1 MQEIFLRHGEIGR
14 RLAAVDWSATP
25 LGDPE
30 DWPQSLRTVVQVM
43 LSSRFPIWLGWGPEL
58 TFLCNDAYRRVT
70 LGSKFPWALGRP
82 AAEVWSEVWPD
93 VTPLV
98 DQALE
103 GGSVWEEDLQ
113 LLVERSGFREET
125 YHTFSYSPLTDDAGA
140 VAGLLCIVSETTEEV
155 VGRRRLSVLRDLGA
169 ALADKLTEEETL
181 ATASKVLGQAT
192 KALPFHLVY
201 LYDGLGARL
210 AASRGLPAGHPAA
223 PERIA
228 PGDGPWP
235 WPDEAVEPVL
245 VEGIGAR
252 FSLPDTTWG
261 VPPER
266 AAVLPVQGGQ
276 DAAYGF
282 LVAGLNPMRPF
293 DGDYVDFLRLV
304 SGHLGAAITDARAY
318 DYERDRA
325 ERLAEL
331 DRSNQI
337 RLDLERS
344 RELLDQAQ
352 RMARVGSWSYDL
364 VERRLEVSSEFLR
377 ILDRDDEWAKS
388 AGYPGFLSLV
398 THPADEE
405 FVRAVL
411 EEAAPGDQIGF
422 EAQMLR
428 ADGTVFH
435 GSVRGVIEQGG
446 EGRHVARGSLQ
457 DISERRR
464 AEEAIALAHA
474 TAEVAAR
481 EHQIAAD
488 LQASLL
494 PASTYD
500 LDHLDVATFY
510 RPGQEGTEV
519 GGDWYDVI
527 DLGGGRTALVMGDVM
542 GHGVHAAAVMGQ
554 LRTAVRAYA
563 RLGMPPR
570 RLMES
575 VDELVCD
582 MFPDQIVTCVYAE
595 FGPDESAV
603 SIVNAGHVPPLRVTP
618 DGAVERI
625 QGETHP
631 PLGLGRPFAE
641 PRLVELGPG
650 DRVLLYTDGLVE
662 RRGQDLE
669 EGIAELSGLLSSR
682 RLPIDELT
690 DTLVAEMLPGGA
702 ADDVALLLA
711 QVPLQD

>member
-1 MQEIFLRHGEIGR
+1 MRELFLRHGEIGR
-14 RLAAVDWSATP
+14 QLAAVDWSATP
-25 LGDPE
+25 LGDPD
-30 DWPQSLRTVVQVM
+30 DWPHSLRSVVGIM
-43 LSSRFPIWLGWGPEL
+43 LSSRFAIWLGWGPEL
-58 TFLCNDAYRRVT
+58 TFLCNDAYRRDT
-70 LGSKFPWALGRP
+70 LGAKYPWALGRP
-82 AAEVWSEVWPD
+82 AAEVWPEVWSE

-98 DQALE
+98 EQVLE

-113 LLVERSGFREET
+113 LFVERNGFREET
-125 YHTFSYSPLTDDAGA
+125 YHTFSYSPLLDDDGA
-140 VAGLLCIVSETTEEV
+140 VGGLLCIVSETTEEV
-155 VGRRRLSVLRDLGA
+155 VGKRRMSVLRDLA
-169 ALADKLTEEETL
+169 SALADKLTEEETL
-181 ATASKVLGQAT
+181 ATTSRVLGEAART
-192 KALPFHLVY
+192 LPFHLVY
-201 LYDGLGARL
+201 LDEPGGARL
-210 AASRGLPAGHPAA
+210 AASAGLPAGHPAA
-223 PERIA
+223 PERLA
-228 PGDGPWP
+228 TGEGPWP
-235 WPDEAVEPVL
+235 WPGEGDAPVL
-245 VEGIGAR
+245 VEGIRDR
-252 FSLPDTTWG
+252 FPLPDTVWG

-266 AAVLPVQGGQ
+266 AAVVPIPGAQETP
-276 DAAYGF
+276 YGF
-282 LVAGLNPMRPF
+282 LVLGLNPMRPYSQ
-293 DGDYVDFLRLV
+293 GYADFLGLV
-304 SGHLGAAITDARAY
+304 AGHVGAALTDARAY

-337 RLDLERS
+337 RVELERS
-344 RELLDQAQ
+344 RRLLDQAQ

-364 VERRLEVSSEFLR
+364 RDRRLEVSPEFLR

-388 AGYPGFLSLV
+388 AGYPGFLSRV
-398 THPADEE
+398 AHPEDAE
-405 FVRAVL
+405 FVAAVL

-422 EAQMLR
+422 EARILR
-428 ADGTVFH
+428 PDGSTFH
-435 GSVRGVIEQGG
+435 CSVRGVIEAGPEGG
-446 EGRHVARGSLQ
+446 FVAQGSLQ
-457 DISERRR
+457 DITERRR

-481 EHQIAAD
+481 EHQIAAE

-527 DLGGGRTALVMGDVM
+527 SLDGGRTALVMGDVM

-554 LRTAVRAYA
+554 LRTAIRAYA
-563 RLGMPPR
+563 RLGMPPQ

-575 VDELVCD
+575 VDDLVCD

-595 FGPDESAV
+595 FVPDEGAV
-603 SIVNAGHVPPLRVTP
+603 SIVNAGHVPPLRVSG

-631 PLGLGRPFAE
+631 PLGLGRPFPA
-641 PRLVELGPG
+641 PSVVRLDPG

-662 RRGQDLE
+662 RRGHDLE
-669 EGIAELSGLLSSR
+669 QGIAELGALLESR
-682 RLPIDELT
+682 RVPLAELT
-690 DTLVAEMLPGGA
+690 GELVAEMLPGGA

-711 QVPLQD
+711 QVPTGE